1 MMVVVRYLSV
11 MVSSS
16 MCRTKPAGLAESAA
30 PRAASSFA
38 LLTTHPC
45 GGSARRR
52 PFPIGNT
59 QDARNRENVAIRVKR
74 RGCTRYKRGEIQP
87 GPPTMSHKSDIEI
100 ARAAQKKP
108 ILEIGAGLEIPAEH
122 LLPYGHDKAKVS
134 QGFIEDVKS
143 RKNGKLILVTA
154 INPTPAGEGKTTTTV
169 GLGDGLN
176 RIGKKAMICIRE
188 ASLGPN
194 FGMKGGA
201 AGGGHAQV
209 VPMEEMNLHFTG
221 DFHAIT
227 AAHNLLSAMIDN
239 HIYWGN
245 ELQIDERR
253 VSWRRVLDMNDRALR
268 DIVTSLGGVS
278 NGFPR
283 EGGFDITVASE
294 VMAILCLAK
303 DLKDLEAR
311 LGDMIVA
318 YRRDRSPV
326 YCRDI
331 KADGAMTVLLKDA
344 MQPNLVQTLENNP
357 AFVHGGPFANIAHGC
372 NSVIATTTA
381 LKLSDYVVTEAGFG
395 ADLGAE
401 KFMNIKCRKA
411 GLAPD
416 CVVLVATVRAM
427 KMNGGVAKADL
438 GAENVDAVKA
448 GCPNL
453 GRHIENVKSF
463 GVPVVVAI
471 NYFVTDAEA
480 EVAAVQEYV
489 ASHGAEAVLSRHWEL
504 GSEGSEPLAK
514 KVVEVA
520 DAGNANFAPLYPDE
534 MSLFEKI
541 ETVAKRIYRAD
552 EVLADQKIRN
562 QLKEW
567 EDQGYGNLPV
577 CMAKTQYSF
586 TTDPNRRGA
595 PTGHSVPVREVRIS
609 AGAGFIVVVCGEIMT
624 MPGLPSRPAAE
635 SIRLNDGGQIEGL
648 F

>member
-1 MMVVVRYLSV
+1 MQRY
-11 MVSSS
+11 
-16 MCRTKPAGLAESAA
+16 TLAMA
-30 PRAASSFA
+30 P
-38 LLTTHPC
+38 
-45 GGSARRR
+45 
-52 PFPIGNT
+52 
-59 QDARNRENVAIRVKR
+59 QREIK
-74 RGCTRYKRGEIQP
+74 
-87 GPPTMSHKSDIEI
+87 MSYKSDIEI
-100 ARAAQKKP
+100 ARGASKALIQD
-108 ILEIGAGLEIPAEH
+108 IGAKIGIGTED

-134 QGFIEDVKS
+134 QSFINSVQNRE
-143 RKNGKLILVTA
+143 NGKLILVTA

-176 RIGKKAMICIRE
+176 RIGKNAMVCIRE

-201 AGGGHAQV
+201 AGGGYAQI
-209 VPMEEMNLHFTG
+209 VPMEDMNLHFTG

-227 AAHNLLSAMIDN
+227 SAHSLLSAMIDN

-245 ELQIDERR
+245 DLEIDTRR
-253 VSWRRVLDMNDRALR
+253 VVWRRVVDMNDRALR
-268 DIVTSLGGVS
+268 QITASLGGVS

-283 EGGFDITVASE
+283 ETGFDITVASE
-294 VMAILCLAK
+294 VMAILCLANN
-303 DLKDLEAR
+303 LKDLQKR

-326 YCRDI
+326 FARDI

-381 LKLSDYVVTEAGFG
+381 LKLCDYVVTEAGFG

-401 KFMNIKCRKA
+401 KFLNIKCRKA
-411 GLAPD
+411 GLAPSA
-416 CVVLVATVRAM
+416 VVLVATVRAM

-438 GAENVDAVKA
+438 GPENVMAVEA

-453 GRHIENVKSF
+453 GRHIENLKSF

-471 NYFVTDAEA
+471 NHFVTDTEA
-480 EVAAVQEYV
+480 EVQAVKDYV
-489 ASHGAEAVLSRHWEL
+489 ASQGSEAIVSQHWEFGSK
-504 GSEGSEPLAK
+504 GSEALATR
-514 KVVEVA
+514 VAEIA
-520 DAGNANFAPLYPDE
+520 DADMANFSPIYPDE
-534 MSLFEKI
+534 MPLADKI
-541 ETVAKRIYRAD
+541 QTICKRIYRAD
-552 EVLADQKIRN
+552 AALMDQKIRN

-567 EDQGYGNLPV
+567 EDQGYGHLPV

-586 TTDPNRRGA
+586 STDPNLRGA
-595 PTGHSVPVREVRIS
+595 PVGHSVPVREVRLS
-609 AGAGFIVVVCGEIMT
+609 AGAGFVVVVCGEIMT
-624 MPGLPSRPAAE
+624 MPGLPRKPAAE
-635 SIRLNDGGQIEGL
+635 TIMLNDVGEIEGL